1 MKEVSIEK
9 ARVEMW
15 ERGIRSAIL
24 EEKRRSN
31 KERRLRLLL
40 PLGKNGSRQGG
51 SDIIF
56 QLTQKTKELLP
67 ELTPAAM
74 RVPGMRKWTSGWASI
89 CRRNAE
95 EGQAGTDVKGVK
107 SG

>member
-1 MKEVSIEK
+1 MKEVSIEE

-15 ERGIRSAIL
+15 KGGIRSAIL

-31 KERRLRLLL
+31 KEHRLSLLL
-40 PLGKNGSRQGG
+40 PLGKNGSRQGS

-67 ELTPAAM
+67 ELTPTAM
-74 RVPGMRKWTSGWASI
+74 RVPGMRKWTFGWAYI
-89 CRRNAE
+89 CRVNAE
-95 EGQAGTDVKGVK
+95 EGQVGTDVRGVK